1 MVSIY
6 GAMTA
11 QRKARIWQLWQ
22 RGTPMSVIARDI
34 AKPAATVY
42 SYLLYH
48 GGMMPRQRTRR
59 AGCLSMSERES
70 ISCGLSGVSYRAIAR
85 IARELGFYAWVED
98 WRADIRLRWLTQP
111 WIPYK

>member
-11 QRKARIWQLWQ
+11 QRKARIWHLWQ
-22 RGTPMSVIARDI
+22 RGTPMSIIARDI
-34 AKPAATVY
+34 AKPPATVY

-59 AGCLSMSERES
+59 AGSLSMSERES
-70 ISCGLSGVSYRAIAR
+70 ISRGLASGISYRAIGR
-85 IARELGFYAWVED
+85 RSKYGGG
-98 WRADIRLRWLTQP
+98 
-111 WIPYK
+111 

>member
-22 RGTPMSVIARDI
+22 RGVPMSIIARDI
-34 AKPAATVY
+34 AKPPATVY

-48 GGMMPRQRTRR
+48 GGMTPRQRTRR

-70 ISCGLSGVSYRAIAR
+70 ISRGVGKWYKPSSHRSR
-85 IARELGFYAWVED
+85 IGTLGVDNFKRSKPQRGIRE
-98 WRADIRLRWLTQP
+98 
-111 WIPYK
+111 IPGM

>member
-11 QRKARIWQLWQ
+11 QRKARIWHLWQ
-22 RGTPMSVIARDI
+22 RGAPMSIIARDI

-48 GGMMPRQRTRR
+48 GGMMLRQRTRR
-59 AGCLSMSERES
+59 AGSLSMSERES
-70 ISCGLSGVSYRAIAR
+70 ISLGLAKWYRLLSHRSR
-85 IARELGFYAWVED
+85 IGSLGLDDCCQNLFA
-98 WRADIRLRWLTQP
+98 AAQQFL
-111 WIPYK
+111 